1 METLLYVAGFIIGT
15 LGTSFL
21 LYFLKTR
28 KTLRQQHEII
38 MEFPLVLHA
47 LTKKIVELQAGKDD
61 APAEQ
66 KDNPAPKSKKKAD
79 EGTEK

>member
-1 METLLYVAGFIIGT
+1 METLLYVLGFVIGT
-15 LGTSFL
+15 LGTWFL

-47 LTKKIVELQAGKDD
+47 LTKKIVELQTGKDD